1 MRLLCCL
8 LLALSSLSA
17 AGARLVSLAPSFTT
31 LIDELGACSQLV
43 AQVGQVRDR
52 SACAQAP
59 EIARGLQW
67 SDEELLALHP
77 DLVLVWAG
85 GIDAQ
90 RLQSLRDLGLH
101 LRIFDPHTL
110 ADVRAMILSLG
121 RITAREAQATRL
133 AAHYEQGIGTL
144 AHLYGASPW
153 LNVFYQVWPQPL
165 MTLATDHYVAQALR
179 LCHLQLISP
188 SAHGGAISLSPEW
201 LYTKCMKDIILPGRQ
216 ILAARL
222 PAIPVVSIDASR
234 LERPDAEMLDGLDAI
249 CRRVRAAA
257 LK

>member
-1 MRLLCCL
+1 MKLLCCL

-31 LIDELGACSQLV
+31 LIDELGACPQLV

-52 SACAQAP
+52 SACPQAP

-77 DLVLVWAG
+77 DLVLVWGDGMAP
-85 GIDAQ
+85 Q
-90 RLQSLRDLGLH
+90 RLQALQDLGLH

-110 ADVRAMILSLG
+110 SDISAMIASLG
-121 RITAREAQATRL
+121 RITGREEQAARL
-133 AAHYEQGIGTL
+133 VAHYQRRAAELTRV
-144 AHLYGASPW
+144 YGASPW

-165 MTLATDHYVAQALR
+165 MTLAADHYVAQALR
-179 LCHLQLISP
+179 LCHLHLSSP
-188 SAHGGAISLSPEW
+188 LAHGAALSLSPEW
-201 LYTKCMKDIILPGRQ
+201 LLTQPVQVILLPRHQ
-216 ILAARL
+216 ALAPRL
-222 PAIPVVSIDASR
+222 PARPVLMIDTSR
-234 LERPDAEMLDGLDAI
+234 LERPDAEMLDDLDVL

-257 LK
+257 R